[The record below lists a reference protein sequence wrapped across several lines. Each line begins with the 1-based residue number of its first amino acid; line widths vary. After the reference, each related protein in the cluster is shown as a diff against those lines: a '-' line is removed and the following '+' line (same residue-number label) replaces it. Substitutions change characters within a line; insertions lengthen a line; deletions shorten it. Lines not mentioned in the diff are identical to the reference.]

1 MTLNTPTTSFNQQDF
16 DNSFNQWFYILD
28 FGLYPDAIT
37 ADYKYMIQFKSNP
50 SDENPV
56 YSINTVKVIEKTS
69 DNLDEEIEGIQ
80 LWKMMLSH
88 HLFNTWA
95 EGGFIPRQFQRIL
108 KSPNEIGA
116 FYKTM
121 ETVKQQETFK
131 NEVKRI
137 IAILD

>member
-37 ADYKYMIQFKSNP
+37 ADYKYMIQFRSNP
-50 SDENPV
+50 FSEDPI
-56 YSINTVKVIEKTS
+56 YSINTVKAIEKTS

-121 ETVKQQETFK
+121 ETVKQQEAFK